1 MNPRFLLPLLLCLS
15 FLPCQAH
22 EHLNAGALSKAPG
35 SPLFLANAADYAATS
50 GYVFGLDAG
59 ESGTPYEGYYY
70 TGDLVLAA
78 LAATPPFGGPEPLA
92 PAVGSVIEGVVETV
106 SGPRGASLGFW
117 ETSVDEVDSTTI
129 SWSVPVGLNGGTNR
143 IRVSESNGTSGS
155 DPYGH
160 RHGRLYSVTQPGFY
174 QVSFRFVD
182 ASTNGPSGGPIHTP
196 SDRFVLNL
204 QAGVTLAGI
213 SSSTNGT
220 AIVFGAPANLPDT
233 GAGTATQ
240 YQLEVATT
248 LGTQALWKAAGDVVV
263 GDDHMH
269 TNTVSAGP
277 TAQFFRLTTQ
287 EGQ

>member
-1 MNPRFLLPLLLCLS
+1 MNPRFLLPLLLCIS

-22 EHLNAGALSKAPG
+22 EHLTAGALSKAPG
-35 SPLFLANAADYAATS
+35 SALFLANAADYAASS

-59 ESGTPYEGYYY
+59 DPGTPYEGYFY

-92 PAVGSVIEGVVETV
+92 AAAGSLIEAVLETV
-106 SGPRGASLGFW
+106 SGPPGASLGFW
-117 ETSVDEVDSTTI
+117 ENTVDDVDSTAIT
-129 SWSVPVGLNGGTNR
+129 WSVPSGLTNGTNR
-143 IRVSESNGTSGS
+143 IRVTESDGSPGS

-160 RHGRLYSVTQPGFY
+160 RHGRLFSATLPGFY
-174 QVSFRFVD
+174 QVGFRFVD

-196 SDRFVLNL
+196 SNRFILNL

-213 SSSTNGT
+213 SSTTNG
-220 AIVFGAPANLPDT
+220 AAVVFGAPANLPDT
-233 GAGTATQ
+233 GVGTATQ
-240 YQLEVATT
+240 YQLEVSGS
-248 LGTQALWKAAGDVVV
+248 LGVQALWKAVGDVVV

-269 TNTVSAGP
+269 TNTVTVGP
-277 TAQFFRLTTQ
+277 SAQFFRLTTK